1 MVERRYDDE
10 EVREILVRAT
20 ELKPELPA
28 LSAASPSTE
37 GLTLGELQAA
47 AKEAGIAPERVAE
60 AAHELVLD
68 RAVLSP
74 VTTRMALPVSTSHAV
89 RIPRMLTPGE
99 WDRFVVRLR
108 DTFGTPGEVR
118 IEGSLRTWFSGSL
131 RVLLEPLDEG
141 ARLRFEST
149 DDNARS
155 TLEGAL
161 AMLWSGGILLVF
173 LTLLALFADKPVP
186 WGLWALAGS
195 VPAVGGVMVPIGRR
209 HAARWLPGRHRQFEV
224 LGEEARRVA
233 LKAGDDGV

>member
-28 LSAASPSTE
+28 LAATSPSTE
-37 GLTLGELQAA
+37 GLTLEELQAA
-47 AKEAGIAPERVAE
+47 AREAGIAPDRVAE

-74 VTTRMALPVSTSHAV
+74 VTTRMGLPVSTSHAV

-118 IEGSLRTWFSGSL
+118 IEGSLRTWFHGNL
-131 RVLLEPLDEG
+131 RVLLEPLEEG
-141 ARLRFEST
+141 ARLRFESR
-149 DDNARS
+149 DDHGAGMI
-155 TLEGAL
+155 EGGLAAL
-161 AMLWSGGILLVF
+161 WGGGFLLLLLVLVAVF
-173 LTLLALFADKPVP
+173 KGESVP
-186 WGLWALAGS
+186 WGLWALSGS
-195 VPAVGGVMVPIGRR
+195 LPAAAAAMIPIGRR
-209 HAARWLPGRHRQFEV
+209 HASKWLPGRHRQFEV

-233 LKAGDDGV
+233 LKAGGDDV